1 LKAKLEEALKPI
13 EKRLHDLE
21 ERFTFETNKYQ
32 TFYQNLNAEF
42 KEKY

>member
-1 LKAKLEEALKPI
+1 
-13 EKRLHDLE
+13 LE